1 MDYDIPKYENKIAEE
16 SRIYSIYLDSKEL
29 AHYIMLHKKYAPKEE
44 YKKLDL
50 DIMYETII
58 GGYFEYTEREKDK
71 IKQKALI
78 ITRNQKHKKIK
89 YKILKSLI
97 KDNNYTYQ
105 NIAEYLNY
113 SINEFMDII
122 NNFKELTYK
131 DAVLLSKFFHMTP
144 DDLFY
149 SEYVKSYKQFF
160 TKIKKRE
167 KQDLA
172 S

>member
-29 AHYIMLHKKYAPKEE
+29 AHYIMLHKKYAPKDD

-58 GGYFEYTEREKDK
+58 GGYFKYTEREKDT
-71 IKQKALI
+71 IKQKALEI
-78 ITRNQKHKKIK
+78 IKRNKKHKKIK

-105 NIAEYLNY
+105 NIAKYLGY
-113 SINEFMDII
+113 SIDEFMDII
-122 NNFKELTYK
+122 NNFKELKYK
-131 DAVLLSKFFHMTP
+131 DAVLISKFFHMTP

-149 SEYVKSYKQFF
+149 SEY
-160 TKIKKRE
+160 IKVL
-167 KQDLA
+167 DN
-172 S
+172 